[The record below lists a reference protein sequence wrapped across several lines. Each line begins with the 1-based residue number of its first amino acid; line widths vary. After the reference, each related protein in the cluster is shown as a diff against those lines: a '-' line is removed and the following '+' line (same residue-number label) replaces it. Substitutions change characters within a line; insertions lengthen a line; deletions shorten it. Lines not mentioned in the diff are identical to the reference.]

1 MKFLSLA
8 FVLFAVCFAPL
19 SAQAARIDIL
29 PRKILIDDRQRSA
42 DITVLNL
49 GDKPNFVRITL
60 MSYKQKE
67 DGTYEE
73 IAVPLNPAFDPERDI
88 RISPKQFTLPAGG
101 RQKVRL
107 SIQKPADLPDG
118 EYRFHVKAISFDEE
132 DSSVRRTPSKSASIM
147 MKMNV
152 AVVIPVIFRKG
163 ELTGGAKMQNI
174 SFVPASQAQ
183 QGRPALRFDLVRQ
196 GQAGVMGTVRAYQGD
211 KEIGVMSNLN
221 VFSEVSK
228 RVVEMPLKEVP
239 AAGPIRLVYTNEFGD
254 KGVIDEIVTQ
264 K

>member
-1 MKFLSLA
+1 MKFSFLA

-19 SAQAARIDIL
+19 SAQAARIDML

-42 DITVLNL
+42 DITILNL

-60 MSYKQKE
+60 LSYKQKQ

-73 IAVPLNPAFDPERDI
+73 ISVPLNPAFDPERDV

-118 EYRFHVKAISFDEE
+118 EYRVHVKAISFDEE
-132 DSSVRRTPSKSASIM
+132 DSSVRRTPSQSASVM

-152 AVVIPVIFRKG
+152 AVVIPVVFRKG
-163 ELTGGAKMQNI
+163 QLTGGAKIGNI

-183 QGRPALRFDLVRQ
+183 QGQPALKFDVVRT
-196 GQAGVMGTVRAYQGD
+196 GVAGVMGTMRAYQGD
-211 KEIGVMSNLN
+211 KEIGIMSNLN
-221 VFSEVSK
+221 VFSEAPK
-228 RVVEMPLKEVP
+228 RVVEMPLNAVP
-239 AAGPIRLVYTNEFGD
+239 AAGPIRLVYTNDFGD